1 MRKIK
6 ILYSAILLLLCPTLV
21 MGGYFN
27 ELDEAVAGNFFG
39 VGARQMAMGGA
50 GIMSMDGSALYY
62 NPANLARIPR
72 IEFNLGLSY
81 QKYKGGSNSQSV
93 GLPQQY
99 GANNTKTNT
108 RLNSLIL
115 SIPYPTYRGSLV
127 FGLGVAHLNN
137 FDRVSKFYY
146 QEDNGGS
153 ITSVEEEAFESGG
166 LNQYTFGFG
175 IDLSPRISF
184 GGAFIYHSGKHEFN
198 LKSDLYQT
206 GSYEP
211 LNQLLKYKYSGI
223 GARLGIALQMSRHLG
238 IGMTVESP
246 TSLSVQQD
254 TRLIENG
261 TETYGYA
268 EYDIKKPFVFSSGL
282 VTRFDNFTA
291 MADMN
296 YTDWSQL
303 EYDDNPDME
312 IEFNSL
318 FKDYY
323 KEVLGFKLG
332 AEYVLPGLGL
342 SLRGGYFNNPL
353 PFKDIEENG
362 VKTYDGKTRQGYSFG
377 IGLLVDQVMTIDIAY
392 VHGSYEN
399 DYFRNGIANFNN
411 SVLLNEDV
419 SHNRIFLTGSYRF

>member
-1 MRKIK
+1 MSKIK
-6 ILYSAILLLLCPTLV
+6 ILYSALLLLLCPTLV

-27 ELDEAVAGNFFG
+27 ELDEAVAGNSFG
-39 VGARQMAMGGA
+39 IGARQMAMGGA

-81 QKYKGGSNSQSV
+81 QKYNGGSRSHPIGLNSQYS
-93 GLPQQY
+93 
-99 GANNTKTNT
+99 ASDSKTNT
-108 RLNSLIL
+108 RLNSLTL

-127 FGLGVAHLNN
+127 FGLGVAHLDN

-146 QEDNGGS
+146 QEDDGGS

-175 IDLSPRISF
+175 IDLSPRVSF

-198 LKSDLYQT
+198 LKSDLYQA
-206 GSYEP
+206 GSLEP
-211 LNQLLKYKYSGI
+211 LSKLLSYKYSGVGI
-223 GARLGIALQMSRHLG
+223 KLGVALQMSRHLG
-238 IGMTVESP
+238 IGMTIESP
-246 TSLSVQQD
+246 TWLSVQQNA
-254 TRLIENG
+254 RLIENG
-261 TETYGYA
+261 TDTYGYA
-268 EYDIKKPFVFSSGL
+268 EYEIKKPFVFSSGL

-291 MADMN
+291 MADMI

-303 EYDDNPDME
+303 AYDDNPDME
-312 IEFNSL
+312 MDYNSQ

-323 KEVLGFKLG
+323 KEALGFKLG

-362 VKTYDGKTRQGYSFG
+362 IKTYDGKTRHGYSFG
-377 IGLLVDQVMTIDIAY
+377 VGLLVDQMMTIDIAY

-399 DYFRNGIANFNN
+399 DYFRNAIANFDN

-419 SHNRIFLTGSYRF
+419 SYNRIYLTGAYRF